1 MKTYFYDFYYNN
13 KAIIDKNC
21 DMKIFKDIITTAKY
35 LAKLVVHYEYF
46 YLYDNSVKAVGCIIT
61 AIKLIGYYFKE
72 KFAEKDRNV
81 YNQWILFLI
90 KQDGFDRKEMEN
102 LVSKVYLAFN
112 HYQKG
117 NSTTKNLNKFMKLPF
132 INLLKQEKKEK

>member
-1 MKTYFYDFYYNN
+1 MF
-13 KAIIDKNC
+13 
-21 DMKIFKDIITTAKY
+21 
-35 LAKLVVHYEYF
+35 
-46 YLYDNSVKAVGCIIT
+46 
-61 AIKLIGYYFKE
+61 
-72 KFAEKDRNV
+72 
-81 YNQWILFLI
+81 
-90 KQDGFDRKEMEN
+90 GFDRKEMEN